1 MPAGSPPRPD
11 AEAKQRGAPPQGEA
25 QGRDAFRA
33 QVEPHLGELLSAAK
47 HELEY
52 RQAVGD
58 LTLDDLT
65 AEELVGEAL
74 ARAWR
79 DRHRRPPLLG
89 LRPWLLGLLFRVA
102 DSLARQE
109 ARRREAAAVS
119 LEAPV
124 PPEPP
129 DDDESFWEWYQPD
142 ESTRWEDVI
151 PAAAAT
157 PEQIVAA
164 LERKEGRALPRTAQR
179 LLLLTGVHR
188 LSVAEAASALHIP
201 AAEATRLL
209 EEAHRALGGRTWR
222 APQPR

>member
-1 MPAGSPPRPD
+1 MSAAPPSRPAGETGPH
-11 AEAKQRGAPPQGEA
+11 GAAPQGEA
-25 QGRDAFRA
+25 QEKEAFRA
-33 QVEPHLGELLSAAK
+33 QVEPHLDELLSAAK

-65 AEELVGEAL
+65 AEELVGETL

-124 PPEPP
+124 PPEPRY

-164 LERKEGRALPRTAQR
+164 LERKEGRALPRTARR

-188 LSVAEAASALHIP
+188 LSVAEAASALHIE
-201 AAEATRLL
+201 AAEAARLL
-209 EEAHRALGGRTWR
+209 AEAHRALGGRKKR
-222 APQPR
+222 V

>member
-1 MPAGSPPRPD
+1 MPAEPPPRRD
-11 AEAKQRGAPPQGEA
+11 CEAARHGAAPQGEA
-25 QGRDAFRA
+25 RQKETFRA
-33 QVEPHLGELLSAAK
+33 LVEPNLDALLSAAK

-65 AEELVGEAL
+65 AEELVGETL

-79 DRHRRPPLLG
+79 DRHRRPLLLG

-119 LEAPV
+119 LEAPI

-129 DDDESFWEWYQPD
+129 YDDESFWEWYQP
-142 ESTRWEDVI
+142 EATARWKDVI
-151 PAAAAT
+151 PAAAAA
-157 PEQIVAA
+157 PEQVVAA
-164 LERKEGRALPRTAQR
+164 LEREEGRALSRTARR
-179 LLLLTGVHR
+179 LLLLTDVHR
-188 LSVAEAASALHIP
+188 LSVAEAAGALHVP
-201 AAEATRLL
+201 VAEAARLL
-209 EEAHRALGGRTWR
+209 AETRRTLR
-222 APQPR
+222 SRKERD

>member
-1 MPAGSPPRPD
+1 MPGQPLPHT
-11 AEAKQRGAPPQGEA
+11 PQEEA
-25 QGRDAFRA
+25 QDKEAFRA
-33 QVEPHLGELLSAAK
+33 QVEPHLGELLSAAA

-52 RQAVGD
+52 RQAIGD

-65 AEELVGEAL
+65 AEELVGETL

-79 DRHRRPPLLG
+79 DRRRRPPLLG
-89 LRPWLLGLLFRVA
+89 LRPWLFGLLFRVA

-109 ARRREAAAVS
+109 ARRRDASAVS

-124 PPEPP
+124 PPEPVY
-129 DDDESFWEWYQPD
+129 DDDESFWEWHQPD

-164 LERKEGRALPRTAQR
+164 LEREEGRALPRTARR
-179 LLLLTGVHR
+179 LVLLTGVHR
-188 LSVAEAASALHIP
+188 LSVAEAASALHLP
-201 AAEATRLL
+201 AAEAARLL
-209 EEAHRALGGRTWR
+209 DEAHRTLGGRQKR
-222 APQPR
+222 A